1 MTERTYAGVSL
12 AERRQQRRGRLL
24 AAALAVF
31 TSTGYQ
37 QAKVSEVCAEAGVST
52 RSFYEL
58 FTGKEAV
65 LLALHDLI
73 NQLAYDR
80 VSAALAELPET
91 GIGTRVDTLMDV
103 FVGAVTSD
111 PRLPRLN
118 YVEAVGVSP
127 ELEQQHRLWVQRWS
141 SLIEREADRAVA
153 DGHAP
158 ARDYHLTAIALV
170 GAITG
175 LLREW
180 QARAY
185 PVEDVATEIKA
196 LMIAAITRP

>member
-1 MTERTYAGVSL
+1 VTERTYAGVSL
-12 AERRQQRRGRLL
+12 PERRRERRGRLL
-24 AAALAVF
+24 AAALEVF
-31 TSTGYQ
+31 TSTGFQ
-37 QAKVSEVCAEAGVST
+37 QAKISQVCTEAGVST

-58 FTGKEAV
+58 FATKEAL

-73 NQLAYDR
+73 NQLAFDR
-80 VSAALAELPET
+80 VSDALAHLPET
-91 GIGTRVDTLMDV
+91 GVSTRVGALMDV
-103 FVGAVTSD
+103 FLGAITSD
-111 PRLPRLN
+111 PRLPRLT

-141 SLIEREADRAVA
+141 SLIAREADRAVA
-153 DGHAP
+153 DGLAP
-158 ARDYHLTAIALV
+158 ARDYHLTATALV